1 MGIAYSIRYHPRV
14 SKDLSI
20 LSQIMKERVKKAIEL
35 KLLNSPEV
43 FGIPL
48 QEALRGHR
56 KLRVG
61 YLRIVFQIEP
71 NMIYILAV
79 LHRSF
84 VYKEVLKRL

>member
-1 MGIAYSIRYHPRV
+1 MGVAYSIRYHPRV
-14 SKDLSI
+14 SKDLSS
-20 LSQIMKERVKKAIEL
+20 LSQTIKERVKKAIER
-35 KLLNSPEV
+35 KLLNRPEI

-61 YLRIVFQIEP
+61 DLRIVFQIEP
-71 NMIYILAV
+71 NRIYILAV
-79 LHRSF
+79 LHRSV

>member
-1 MGIAYSIRYHPRV
+1 MGVAYSIRYHPRV
-14 SKDLSI
+14 SKDLSV
-20 LSQIMKERVKKAIEL
+20 LSQTIKERVKKAIEL
-35 KLLNSPEV
+35 KLLNRPEV

-48 QEALRGHR
+48 QEALKGHR

-61 YLRIVFQIEP
+61 NLRIVFQIEP
-71 NMIYILAV
+71 ERIYILAV